1 MWWMWGE
8 GDWSSWRSDR
18 SCVFLMRAMG
28 RMDVSDL
35 SELNIS
41 VDFEVEMCNQSIDWW
56 NDDRFNQLKFSN
68 YKYLVPISHTS
79 NVHTALSGLHRLF
92 WQWSESEDVC
102 YCWLPLIPWFNF
114 CDDAPGHGG
123 VRWCDCSP
131 CLMALSQV
139 KSWKNPLWIV
149 IKLKKGNECRRTSFY
164 RLVWQSVS
172 PVCPVFLSELMVL
185 FGFCLVLAAVAAP
198 KNIKPCI
205 VHRQFFQCEILPNGW
220 HFVPPGSCYTT
231 KNQLFVAVLTQK
243 LPVQV
248 AVSERPFLAI
258 KPTTM

>member
-92 WQWSESEDVC
+92 WQWSESKDVC

-172 PVCPVFLSELMVL
+172 PVCPVLPQWTHGALWFLLG
-185 FGFCLVLAAVAAP
+185 FGSSS
-198 KNIKPCI
+198 
-205 VHRQFFQCEILPNGW
+205 G
-220 HFVPPGSCYTT
+220 T
-231 KNQLFVAVLTQK
+231 KKYKALHSA
-243 LPVQV
+243 
-248 AVSERPFLAI
+248 
-258 KPTTM
+258 